1 MVVVVVV
8 VLRHQQRERLVGRA
22 EAGQAEAVRPRQ
34 QVALQT
40 RVEVV
45 EVNIR
50 QWQRLVLEVP
60 VS

>member
-8 VLRHQQRERLVGRA
+8 VLLHQQRERLAGRA

-45 EVNIR
+45 AVNIR
-50 QWQRLVLEVP
+50 QWQRQVPEVP